1 MTQSIHGIDVNQE
14 IQIRLVL
21 LIEKIITLQ
30 ERSSNVIPD

>member
-1 MTQSIHGIDVNQE
+1 MTQSLHGIDVNQE
-14 IQIRLVL
+14 IQIQLVL